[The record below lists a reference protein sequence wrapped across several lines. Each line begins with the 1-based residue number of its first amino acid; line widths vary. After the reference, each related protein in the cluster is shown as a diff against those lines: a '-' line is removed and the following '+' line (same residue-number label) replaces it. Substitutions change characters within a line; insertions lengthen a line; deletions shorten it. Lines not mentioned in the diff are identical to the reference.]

1 MASDLHLTPHLEAF
15 ISAQLLAG
23 RFQSRDDVISAALSL
38 LEQTSASA
46 DAAESRPT
54 NYTKARE
61 RISPNPNASLP
72 ALETPLI
79 SRRSPRGLLADI
91 PSNIDPDDI
100 KLARREMWSGYLT
113 GPVE

>member
-1 MASDLHLTPHLEAF
+1 MASDLHLTPHFEAF

-46 DAAESRPT
+46 DTGRSRLRS
-54 NYTKARE
+54 NAKARE
-61 RISPNPNASLP
+61 RVSPNTDSTLP
-72 ALETPLI
+72 ALKTTSI
-79 SRRSPRGLLADI
+79 ARRSPRGLLADI

-100 KLARREMWSGYLT
+100 KIVRREMWSGYMT
-113 GPVE
+113 GPAE